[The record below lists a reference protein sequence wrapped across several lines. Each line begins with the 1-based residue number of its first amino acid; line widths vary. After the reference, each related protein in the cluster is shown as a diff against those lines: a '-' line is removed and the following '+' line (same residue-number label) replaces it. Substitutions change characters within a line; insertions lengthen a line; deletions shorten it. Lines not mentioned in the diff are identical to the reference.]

1 MRNIL
6 TLAALYLI
14 TIVTFANA
22 TDHGSSTIAY
32 FLDSSGNVS
41 IGTGSLGA
49 LTTGANNI
57 AIGNNVGTAITIGQ
71 NNLLLTTSESTLVSG
86 VGNILLGTQVYT
98 ATAITNYGTAI
109 GTAIK
114 VGSYDVAVGTQALQN
129 TATDNNANTA
139 IGYAAL
145 SAATTG
151 VQNTSVGGQSGA
163 AARTG
168 ASYNTF
174 LGYNVYGN
182 ALVGAAPSSNTA
194 IGNAVGSATTK
205 AGSFNILIG
214 VSNAIDTTTS
224 STSNEI
230 HIGGTGGD
238 WITVTGTNTNSSE
251 ITIEN
256 GVHIFSGALSSVTSG
271 ATDCG
276 TSPSIVGNDN
286 AGLVTAGTSPSGK
299 CTVTFAA
306 AKTTAPICMC
316 QNNTSNARGC
326 GALTVTTST
335 MALTATTSPYTA
347 ADKIAYHCFGYQ
359 K

>member
-22 TDHGSSTIAY
+22 TDHGSSTLPNIVDETLIN
-32 FLDSSGNVS
+32 F
-41 IGTGSLGA
+41 SLGA
-49 LTTGANNI
+49 HSLSVVTSGNNNICFGEYSCSTLTTGTFNTIIQNASTNHDGLTTGSNNVFI
-57 AIGNNVGTAITIGQ
+57 GYGAASAVNTTAAIGIGIGNFLGNDDIGIGNNALSSGTTGTGNIGIGTYAFLVTSTGSNGIALGYYSMYHADVSTDNIGIGAYSGSTLTSGI
-71 NNLLLTTSESTLVSG
+71 NNVMIGDHVASTTLTT
-86 VGNILLGTQVYT
+86 
-98 ATAITNYGTAI
+98 
-109 GTAIK
+109 
-114 VGSYDVAVGTQALQN
+114 GSY
-129 TATDNNANTA
+129 
-139 IGYAAL
+139 
-145 SAATTG
+145 
-151 VQNTSVGGQSGA
+151 
-163 AARTG
+163 
-168 ASYNTF
+168 
-174 LGYNVYGN
+174 
-182 ALVGAAPSSNTA
+182 
-194 IGNAVGSATTK
+194 
-205 AGSFNILIG
+205 NILIG
-214 VSNAIDTTTS
+214 TSAAIDATTS
-224 STSNEI
+224 SVSNEI

-238 WITVTGTNTNSSE
+238 WVKVTGANTNSSE